1 MFPSGFI
8 RLRAKSIMIS
18 NLPLFVSDSNSF
30 KIISSD
36 TKLWADYDHDDDILP
51 IIPWAPHIKSVSI
64 KLQSKEPQD
73 FNHND
78 SHEWTTVKSKKKR
91 K

>member
-1 MFPSGFI
+1 
-8 RLRAKSIMIS
+8 MIS
-18 NLPLFVSDSNSF
+18 NFPLFVSVSNSF

-36 TKLWADYDHDDDILP
+36 TKLWADYDQDDDILP

-64 KLQSKEPQD
+64 KLQSKEPQY
-73 FNHND
+73 FNYND
-78 SHEWTTVKSKKKR
+78 SKEWTTVKSKKKR

>member
-1 MFPSGFI
+1 
-8 RLRAKSIMIS
+8 MIS
-18 NLPLFVSDSNSF
+18 NFSLLVSTPVSYA
-30 KIISSD
+30 IISPDIISPY
-36 TKLWADYDHDDDILP
+36 TKLWADYDEDDYIIP
-51 IIPWAPHIKSVSI
+51 TIPWAPHIKAISI

>member
-1 MFPSGFI
+1 LFPSGFI
-8 RLRAKSIMIS
+8 RLHAKSIMIS
-18 NLPLFVSDSNSF
+18 NFTLFVSVSNSF

-64 KLQSKEPQD
+64 KVQPNESQ
-73 FNHND
+73 
-78 SHEWTTVKSKKKR
+78 EWITVKSKKKR